1 MEYRRIGNSGLKTST
16 ISIGNWLTYGTAVEN
31 ESARA
36 IIRRAYEAGI
46 NHFDSAIAY
55 GNKPH
60 EGEQVLGEFLR
71 EFPRS
76 SYILTTK
83 TYWKIGPSVLD
94 QGLSRKHIFDQIDIS
109 LKALGTDYV
118 DIFYCHRYDTETDL
132 EETLRALDDLVA
144 SGKVRYA
151 AVSEWTAHQIQDAAH
166 IGRRLGLRRLLGTQS
181 QYNMLQRQ
189 VETNGVIETLQKEG
203 YGLIPWSPLAG
214 GILTGKYRP
223 GQAAPEGSRGANPR
237 FSRFV
242 QQTLND
248 PKSMERLGK
257 LLNVSEQAG
266 IPLSQLA
273 LAWLLT
279 RPTVCSALIGAT
291 KLEQLEENLKAADL
305 KLSPDLLAAID
316 QALA

>member
-16 ISIGNWLTYGTAVEN
+16 ISIGNWLTYGTVVEN
-31 ESARA
+31 EAGRA

-60 EGEQVLGEFLR
+60 EGEQVLGGFVK
-71 EFPRS
+71 EFPRQ

-83 TYWKIGPSVLD
+83 IYWKTGPTALE
-94 QGLSRKHIFDQIDIS
+94 QGLSRKHIFDHIDIS
-109 LKALGTDYV
+109 LKSLGTDYI
-118 DIFYCHRYDTETDL
+118 DIFYCHRYDPETDL

-151 AVSEWTAHQIQDAAH
+151 AISEWESHQIQDAAH
-166 IGRRLGLRRLLGTQS
+166 IGRRLGLRRILGTQS
-181 QYNMLQRQ
+181 QYSMLVRR
-189 VETNGVIETLQKEG
+189 VETNGVIDTLQKEG

-214 GILTGKYRP
+214 GLLTGKYRP
-223 GQAAPEGSRGANPR
+223 GQPAPAGSRGANPR
-237 FSRFV
+237 FSQFV
-242 QQTLND
+242 QRHLDD
-248 PKSMERLGK
+248 PITAGRLTK
-257 LLNVSEQAG
+257 LINVSEQAG

-273 LAWLLT
+273 IAWLLT
-279 RPTVCSALIGAT
+279 RPTVASALIGAT
-291 KLEQLEENLKAADL
+291 KLEQLEENLKAAEL

-316 QALA
+316 EALA